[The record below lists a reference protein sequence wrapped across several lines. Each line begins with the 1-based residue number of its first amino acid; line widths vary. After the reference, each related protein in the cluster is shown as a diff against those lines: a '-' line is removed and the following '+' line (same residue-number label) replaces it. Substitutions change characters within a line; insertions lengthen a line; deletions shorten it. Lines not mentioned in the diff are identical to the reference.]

1 MARKDKSLLEQ
12 QIDENLRRVFQKE
25 TEKEIPD
32 RFTQLLNQLKEQ
44 EAQHEQ

>member
-25 TEKEIPD
+25 TEKEIHD